1 MRRFLKWF
9 GLAAGGLIGVVLVL
23 VIVLFLIGSRKENRT
38 YDVALASVAVHTDA
52 ESIARGKRFVEV
64 LGACQVCHGQDL
76 GGQIIDECG
85 AAPCIGYSS
94 DLLFG
99 TVFPRNLTSGRGGI
113 GGVYTDEDYV
123 RAIRHG
129 ISQDNKALVMMPSD
143 NYNRISDEDLGNMI
157 AYLKTLP
164 PVDNEQEE
172 VGLRPVGR
180 ILAVFLGGLL
190 PASLIDHEAARPLS
204 PEAGVTVEYG
214 QYLSGV
220 CSVCHGNDLSGGEV
234 PSGDRVSAP
243 DITQG
248 GAPGGW
254 TEEQFLVALR
264 SGMTPEGKLLDPRFM
279 PWNRFNAMTDDEL
292 GAIWLYLQSLPAG

>member
-9 GLAAGGLIGVVLVL
+9 GLITGGLLGVALVL
-23 VIVLFLIGSRKENRT
+23 LVVMFLIGSRKINRT
-38 YDVALASVAVHTDA
+38 YDIEIASVVVPTDA
-52 ESIARGKRFVEV
+52 ASIAQGKHYVEA

-76 GGQIIDECG
+76 GGPNIDECG
-85 AAPCIGYSS
+85 DMPCLGFSN

-99 TVFPRNLTSGRGGI
+99 KVFPKNLTSGLGGI
-113 GGVYTDEDYV
+113 GGVFTDEDYV
-123 RAIRHG
+123 RAVRHG

-164 PVDNEQEE
+164 PVDNEQAE
-172 VGLRPVGR
+172 VGLAPVGR
-180 ILAVFLGGLL
+180 ILTAFLGGLL
-190 PASLIDHEAARPLS
+190 PASQIDHEAARPPS

-214 QYLSGV
+214 RYLAGV
-220 CSVCHGNDLSGGEV
+220 CSVCHGDSLSGGEV

-243 DITQG
+243 DITQD
-248 GAPGGW
+248 GAPGSW
-254 TEEQFLVALR
+254 TDEQFLVALR
-264 SGMTPEGKLLDPRFM
+264 SGMTPDGTLLDPRFM

-292 GAIWLYLQSLPAG
+292 GAIWLYLQTLSAG

>member
-9 GLAAGGLIGVVLVL
+9 GLIAGGLLGVALILLV
-23 VIVLFLIGSRKENRT
+23 VLFLIGSRKINRT
-38 YDVALASVAVHTDA
+38 YDVEIASVVIPTDA
-52 ESIARGKRFVEV
+52 ESIAKGKHYVEA

-76 GGQIIDECG
+76 GGPNIDECG
-85 AAPCIGYSS
+85 DIPCLGYSN

-99 TVFPRNLTSGRGGI
+99 KVFPKNLTSGLGGT
-113 GGVYTDEDYV
+113 GGVFTDEDYV

-129 ISQDNKALVMMPSD
+129 ISRDSKSLVMMPSD
-143 NYNRISDEDLGNMI
+143 NYNRISDEDLGNII

-164 PVDNEQEE
+164 PVDNEQAE
-172 VGLRPVGR
+172 VGLAPVGR
-180 ILAVFLGGLL
+180 ILTAFLGGLL
-190 PASLIDHEAARPLS
+190 SASQIDHEAARPPS

-220 CSVCHGNDLSGGEV
+220 CSICHGDSLSGGEV
-234 PSGDRVSAP
+234 PSGDQVSAP

-254 TEEQFLVALR
+254 TESEFAVTIR
-264 SGMTPEGKLLDPRFM
+264 SGMTPDGNLLDPRFM

-292 GAIWLYLQSLPAG
+292 SALWLYLQSLPAR

>member
-1 MRRFLKWF
+1 MKKFLKWF
-9 GLAAGGLIGVVLVL
+9 GLISGGLIGVVLVL
-23 VIVLFLIGSRKENRT
+23 LVVLFLIGSRKINRT
-38 YDVALASVAVHTDA
+38 YDIEIASVVVPTDA
-52 ESIARGKRFVEV
+52 ESVAKGKRYVEV
-64 LGACQVCHGQDL
+64 LGACQVCHGQNL
-76 GGQIIDECG
+76 GGQNIDECG
-85 AAPCIGYSS
+85 AAPCLGYSS

-99 TVFPRNLTSGRGGI
+99 KVFPRNLTSGRGGI
-113 GGVYTDEDYV
+113 GGVFTDEDYV

-143 NYNRISDEDLGNMI
+143 SYNRISDEDLGDMI

-180 ILAVFLGGLL
+180 ILAVFLGGLI
-190 PASLIDHEAARPLS
+190 PASLIDHEASRPPS
-204 PEAGVTVEYG
+204 PEAEVTVEYG
-214 QYLSGV
+214 RYLAGV
-220 CSVCHGNDLSGGEV
+220 CTICHGDDLSGGEV

-254 TEEQFLVALR
+254 LEKQFLAALR
-264 SGMTPEGKLLDPRFM
+264 SGMTPEGDLLDPRFM

-292 GAIWLYLQSLPAG
+292 QALWLYLRSLPAG

>member
-9 GLAAGGLIGVVLVL
+9 GLITGGLLGVTLVL
-23 VIVLFLIGSRKENRT
+23 LVVMFLIGSRKINRT
-38 YDVALASVAVHTDA
+38 YDIEIASVVVPTDA
-52 ESIARGKRFVEV
+52 ASIAQGKHYVEA

-76 GGQIIDECG
+76 GGPNIDECG
-85 AAPCIGYSS
+85 DMPCLGFSN

-99 TVFPRNLTSGRGGI
+99 KVFPKNLTSGLGGI
-113 GGVYTDEDYV
+113 GGVFTDEDYV
-123 RAIRHG
+123 RAVRHG

-164 PVDNEQEE
+164 PVDNEQAE
-172 VGLRPVGR
+172 VGLAPVGR
-180 ILAVFLGGLL
+180 ILTAFLGGLL
-190 PASLIDHEAARPLS
+190 PASQIDHEAVRPPS

-214 QYLSGV
+214 RYLAGV
-220 CSVCHGNDLSGGEV
+220 CSVCHGDSLSGGEV

-243 DITQG
+243 DITQD
-248 GAPGGW
+248 GAPGSW
-254 TEEQFLVALR
+254 TDEQFLVALR
-264 SGMTPEGKLLDPRFM
+264 SGMTPDGTLLDPRFM

-292 GAIWLYLQSLPAG
+292 GAIWLYLQTLSAG

>member
-9 GLAAGGLIGVVLVL
+9 GLITGGLLGVTLVL
-23 VIVLFLIGSRKENRT
+23 LVVMFLIGSRKINRT
-38 YDVALASVAVHTDA
+38 YDIEIASVVVPTDA
-52 ESIARGKRFVEV
+52 ASIAQGKHYVEA

-76 GGQIIDECG
+76 GGPNIDECG
-85 AAPCIGYSS
+85 DMPCLGFSN

-99 TVFPRNLTSGRGGI
+99 KVFPKNLTSGLGGI
-113 GGVYTDEDYV
+113 GGVFTDEDYV
-123 RAIRHG
+123 RAVRHG

-164 PVDNEQEE
+164 PVDNEQAE
-172 VGLRPVGR
+172 VGLAPVGR
-180 ILAVFLGGLL
+180 ILTAFLGGLL
-190 PASLIDHEAARPLS
+190 PASQIDHEAARPPS

-214 QYLSGV
+214 RYLAGV
-220 CSVCHGNDLSGGEV
+220 CSVCHGDSLSGGEV

-243 DITQG
+243 DITQD
-248 GAPGGW
+248 GAPGSW
-254 TEEQFLVALR
+254 TDEQFLVALR
-264 SGMTPEGKLLDPRFM
+264 SGMTPDGTLLDPRFM

-292 GAIWLYLQSLPAG
+292 GAIWLYLQTLSAG

>member
-9 GLAAGGLIGVVLVL
+9 GLITGGLLGVALVL
-23 VIVLFLIGSRKENRT
+23 LVVMFLIGSRKINRT
-38 YDVALASVAVHTDA
+38 YDIEIASVVVPTDA
-52 ESIARGKRFVEV
+52 ASIAQGKHYVEA

-76 GGQIIDECG
+76 GGPNIDECG
-85 AAPCIGYSS
+85 DMPCLGFSN

-99 TVFPRNLTSGRGGI
+99 KVFPKNLTSGLGGI
-113 GGVYTDEDYV
+113 GGVFTDEDYV
-123 RAIRHG
+123 RAVRHG

-164 PVDNEQEE
+164 PVDNEQAE
-172 VGLRPVGR
+172 VGLAPVGR
-180 ILAVFLGGLL
+180 ILTAFLGGLL
-190 PASLIDHEAARPLS
+190 PASQIDHEAVRPPS

-214 QYLSGV
+214 RYLAGV
-220 CSVCHGNDLSGGEV
+220 CSVCHGDSLSGGEV

-243 DITQG
+243 DITQD
-248 GAPGGW
+248 GAPGSW
-254 TEEQFLVALR
+254 TDEQFLVALR
-264 SGMTPEGKLLDPRFM
+264 SGMTPDGTLLDPRFM

-292 GAIWLYLQSLPAG
+292 GAIWLYLQTLSAG